1 MEELI
6 NNWSETKAALL
17 EGLSAQK
24 QAVVGPILEN
34 QKNYLLAES
43 ASAGSTQAHDIAGFR
58 KILIPMIRRIIPG
71 TIATELVGVQP
82 MSGPVGLVYTL
93 RYRYAEGVGAAAG
106 QNPFGLPTP
115 IADGQEIWGNPW
127 QNSGGLR
134 GWYSGNTGV
143 DQPAGSSGLSYVDS
157 NGDVVPGQI
166 PAGGPASMQAFPSS
180 LPAYDTTGYGGG
192 VGFPQT
198 PASFGAVGGSL
209 YGGSGSFLEGSGGRK
224 LTLDI
229 VSQAVE
235 AGSRKLQAGWT
246 IEAMQDL
253 NAQHGLDLESEM
265 TQALSAEIVQEIDQE
280 ILSDLLALAG
290 TVETFDGAG
299 AGAYGTG
306 GNYTPAFVGDRLANL
321 GVIINRV
328 ANEIA
333 RKTRRG
339 AGNFIVVSP
348 LVVSVLQSA
357 AKSVFAPAVE
367 GSFKGPNNTMMVG
380 TLNGTIKVYS
390 YLWNQAGTTGAPL
403 YTTSNL
409 GGGDQANDTILV
421 GYKGG
426 NGETDTGYF
435 YCPYVPLMS
444 SGVVVNPV
452 TFQPVVSLMT
462 RYGKAVFT
470 NVNTS
475 LGNSA
480 DYYGKVNVVNLDLV

>member
-1 MEELI
+1 MNELFE
-6 NNWSETKAALL
+6 NWNETKAALL
-17 EGLSAQK
+17 EGLAADK
-24 QAVVGPILEN
+24 QAVVGPLLEN
-34 QKNYLLAES
+34 QKNHLLAES
-43 ASAGSTQAHDIAGFR
+43 AAAGSTQAHDIANFR

-93 RYRYAEGVGAAAG
+93 RYRYTEAIASTTHANPFSFTAAIAAGDEVFGNISPIRQWYSGEVTTPDVPAGTSGLGSAANAEADQVGTAGDGTAHDSLFASGVAAG
-106 QNPFGLPTP
+106 QGSVYTETVL
-115 IADGQEIWGNPW
+115 DGH
-127 QNSGGLR
+127 
-134 GWYSGNTGV
+134 
-143 DQPAGSSGLSYVDS
+143 AGH
-157 NGDVVPGQI
+157 
-166 PAGGPASMQAFPSS
+166 
-180 LPAYDTTGYGGG
+180 
-192 VGFPQT
+192 
-198 PASFGAVGGSL
+198 GGSQ
-209 YGGSGSFLEGSGGRK
+209 YGGSGSYLEGSGGRK
-224 LTLDI
+224 MTLDV

-280 ILSDLLALAG
+280 VITDLLALAG
-290 TVETFDGAG
+290 TVDSFDGAG
-299 AGAYGTG
+299 GGVYGGGAG
-306 GNYTPAFVGDRLANL
+306 GNYAPAYVGDRLANL

-339 AGNFIVVSP
+339 AGNFVVVSP
-348 LVVSVLQSA
+348 MIVSILQSA

-367 GSFKGPNNTMMVG
+367 GSFKGPNNSMLVG

-390 YLWNQAGTTGAPL
+390 YLWNQAGAGADL
-403 YTTSNL
+403 SNATPAAI
-409 GGGDQANDTILV
+409 DDVILV

-426 NGETDTGYF
+426 NGETDAGYF
-435 YCPYVPLMS
+435 YCPYIPLMS

-470 NVNTS
+470 RAETS

-480 DYYGKVNVVNLDLV
+480 DYYGKINVVDLDLL